1 MNPAAHAFDVS
12 GLLEMMLSLVLVI
25 ALIVGLSW
33 LVGRM
38 RNVQRNS
45 SGAMSVL
52 GELVIGPKERIVLVR
67 VGDAQALVGVSSAGV
82 TSLQLLDRTLQLA
95 LTPSSGLPNAASF
108 AQKLKDMMNRSRG
121 GG

>member
-1 MNPAAHAFDVS
+1 MNPSPAFDVS

-33 LVGRM
+33 LVGRL
-38 RNVQRNS
+38 RTVQRSS

-67 VGDAQALVGVSSAGV
+67 VGEAQALLGVSGSGV
-82 TSLQLLDRTLQLA
+82 TSLQLLDRTLHVDTVPA
-95 LTPSSGLPNAASF
+95 GLPNAASF
-108 AQKLKDMMNRSRG
+108 AQKLREMMNRPREEG
-121 GG
+121 

>member
-1 MNPAAHAFDVS
+1 MNPPAPAVDVS
-12 GLLEMMLSLVLVI
+12 GLLEMMLSLMLVI

-38 RNVQRNS
+38 RNVQRNR

-67 VGDAQALVGVSSAGV
+67 VGDAQALVGVSGAGV
-82 TSLQLLDRTLQLA
+82 TSLQLLDRTLQIA
-95 LTPSSGLPNAASF
+95 STPAGSPNAASF
-108 AQKLKDMMNRSRG
+108 AQKLKEMMNRPREG
-121 GG
+121 G